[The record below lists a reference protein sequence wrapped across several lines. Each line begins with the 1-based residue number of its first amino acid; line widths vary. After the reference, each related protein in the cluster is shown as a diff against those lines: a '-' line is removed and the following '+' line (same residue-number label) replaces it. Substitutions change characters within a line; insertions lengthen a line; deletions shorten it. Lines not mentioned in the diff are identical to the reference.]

1 MLVRASA
8 ALIFRQYEIALNNG
22 DVFLLIPEPR
32 LEKSPFGNGFGPHGP
47 AVGGPQ
53 PVSAGPT
60 GPLNPF
66 MALNH
71 PAAQAAFFTQTAAAG
86 LSPAHL
92 AAAAAAGL
100 PGAAAAAAAAAAA
113 NSISVTGVTSSPAI
127 NVGGA
132 PGIPGR
138 PDQFIKG
145 PGMASLEALQ
155 R

>member
-1 MLVRASA
+1 M
-8 ALIFRQYEIALNNG
+8 
-22 DVFLLIPEPR
+22 
-32 LEKSPFGNGFGPHGP
+32 EKSPFGNGFGHQGP
-47 AVGGPQ
+47 AAGGGP
-53 PVSAGPT
+53 PSAGPT
-60 GPLNPF
+60 GGPLNPF

-71 PAAQAAFFTQTAAAG
+71 PAAQAAFFSQTAAAG

-100 PGAAAAAAAAAAA
+100 PGAAAAAAAAAAH
-113 NSISVTGVTSSPAI
+113 SLPVTGVTSSPAI
-127 NVGGA
+127 NVGA

>member
-1 MLVRASA
+1 MAC
-8 ALIFRQYEIALNNG
+8 NNGG

-32 LEKSPFGNGFGPHGP
+32 LEKSPFGNGFGHQGH
-47 AVGGPQ
+47 AGGGPQ
-53 PVSAGPT
+53 PPSAGPA

-71 PAAQAAFFTQTAAAG
+71 PAAQAAFFSQTAAAG

-100 PGAAAAAAAAAAA
+100 PGAAAAAAAMATA
-113 NSISVTGVTSSPAI
+113 NCSMPVTGVTSSPAI

-138 PDQFIKG
+138 PVDQFIKG
-145 PGMASLEALQ
+145 PGMGGMASLEALQ